1 MDKDQIKGKA
11 KDIAG
16 RVERQAGEWTG
27 DKKSQAEGLKKQ
39 VEGKVQKAWG
49 DVRDEANRAKSDADD
64 IARREMERE
73 NEARKQQK
81 EDPRKDEVA

>member
-16 RVERQAGEWTG
+16 RIERQAGEWTG
-27 DKKSQAEGLKKQ
+27 DKKSQAEGLEKQ

-49 DVRDEANRAKSDADD
+49 DVKDEANRGKSDADD
-64 IARREMERE
+64 TARRETDRE
-73 NEARKQQK
+73 SEARKQQK
-81 EDPRKDEVA
+81 DEPREDEVA